1 MPKSGDVTAGMIC
14 RKTTKKTLK
23 AEKKIYKYQ
32 KKALKRQYKL
42 MKLKAKS
49 GTYEAL
55 DKTVQD
61 INDVNSIKAGLIK
74 VEKK

>member
-1 MPKSGDVTAGMIC
+1 MLC
-14 RKTTKKTLK
+14 RKTTRKTLK
-23 AEKKIYKYQ
+23 TEKKIYKYQ

-55 DKTVQD
+55 DKTVKD
-61 INDVNSIKAGLIK
+61 ANEVDSIKAGLIK
-74 VEKK
+74 VDKK